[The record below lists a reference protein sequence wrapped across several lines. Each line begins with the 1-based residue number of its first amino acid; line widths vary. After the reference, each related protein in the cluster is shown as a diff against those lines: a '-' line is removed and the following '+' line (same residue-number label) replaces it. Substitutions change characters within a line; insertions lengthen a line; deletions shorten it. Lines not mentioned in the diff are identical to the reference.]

1 MLFSS
6 GEQLPG
12 SQSYN
17 SLERCGSTFSPWMMA
32 IGGLNHLILYFQ
44 TSPFFWMGQNLLWPY
59 LGVWTFTKTSYFRVP
74 SRYQGLTHSRY
85 LPRDRHCPMR
95 GASSSCSFALA
106 VGWGAQNGY
115 DGYEFIWASEDTAVD
130 GLIQGLYCLGDCRA
144 SELTHNRETY
154 EPTSITGGAFFMAR
168 LCAKSPTSYEPKLSI
183 SPRCVPRKIVCRS
196 PLGPMP
202 VASAGG
208 RRVLGP
214 VQQSAALEMAWKWGG
229 TWFSILGI
237 KLFFFF
243 GQKQLGHTLW
253 NFTAL
258 LAEAVVLGDRGLE
271 FSGHVDDLGI
281 ISSLSRLGLSKY
293 TKLQWLVITLI
304 ALFGGCPVCHFHF
317 LFDLAGKIQV
327 SGIPLKFLPSITP

>member
-237 KLFFFF
+237 KLFFFWTEAIGSYPLELHCAF
-243 GQKQLGHTLW
+243 GWG
-253 NFTAL
+253 
-258 LAEAVVLGDRGLE
+258 
-271 FSGHVDDLGI
+271 
-281 ISSLSRLGLSKY
+281 SRAWRPWSRVFRPCGWFGY
-293 TKLQWLVITLI
+293 HFIT
-304 ALFGGCPVCHFHF
+304 
-317 LFDLAGKIQV
+317 
-327 SGIPLKFLPSITP
+327 